1 MPKENQRR
9 ENNPFD
15 ALVKIP
21 EKSAGLSVCRAR
33 HQSVVRARNIDK
45 KRAESN
51 ADKQH
56 RLKLFHNGKVHEK
69 ACYDKHDQ
77 TAPNTKTVSF
87 KPGIIDDETRV
98 VPKVL
103 EPFFQR
109 TARRVEQYTLK
120 HDASLC
126 DNGK

>member
-1 MPKENQRR
+1 MPT
-9 ENNPFD
+9 
-15 ALVKIP
+15 
-21 EKSAGLSVCRAR
+21 
-33 HQSVVRARNIDK
+33 
-45 KRAESN
+45 
-51 ADKQH
+51 QH

-69 ACYDKHDQ
+69 ACYDKHYQ
-77 TAPNTKTVSF
+77 TAPDTKTVSF
-87 KPGIIDDETRV
+87 EPGIIDDETRV